1 VFIQLVRYTFAPE
14 DVDRVA
20 GILTELRDLSRQEPG
35 ILAFVVARSE
45 EKPNVFALW
54 EEYRDEAALEAHAET
69 EHFAR
74 LVVRGIRLLAKE
86 RVAERLFPL
95 D

>member
-1 VFIQLVRYTFAPE
+1 LIHYTFAPE

-20 GILTELRDLSRQEPG
+20 GMLTELRDLSRQEPG
-35 ILAFVVARSE
+35 ILAFVVSRSE

-54 EEYRDEAALEAHAET
+54 EEYRDEEALELHTKTA
-69 EHFAR
+69 HFAR
-74 LVVRGIRLLAKE
+74 LVVGGIRPLARE

-95 D
+95 